1 MKIGA
6 VEINLDALPLDEL
19 EMLASEAMETF
30 CRRAQEQEL
39 KNKLIDVVTE
49 AEQMGYKFV
58 IPGLLLEKDNFGLAE
73 EMG

>member
-6 VEINLDALPLDEL
+6 VEINLEAIPLDEL
-19 EMLASEAMETF
+19 EMFANEAMETY

-39 KNKLIDVVTE
+39 KNKLVDVVTE

-58 IPGLLLEKDNFGLAE
+58 TPGLLLGKDNFGLAE
-73 EMG
+73 EV